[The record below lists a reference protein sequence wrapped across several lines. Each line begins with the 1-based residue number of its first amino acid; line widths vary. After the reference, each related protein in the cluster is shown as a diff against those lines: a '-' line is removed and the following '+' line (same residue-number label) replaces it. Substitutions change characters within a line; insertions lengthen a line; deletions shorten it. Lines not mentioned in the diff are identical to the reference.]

1 MPDITIGEF
10 ANDVGVSV
18 ERIQE
23 QLVEAGLPTK
33 NAKDVITDVEKSEL
47 LSFLRKKHGKDSGD
61 GPRKITLRRKTISE
75 LKVPVANQGR
85 SKPRSKTV
93 SIEFR
98 KRRTY
103 AKRSD
108 LTQNLKNDEQLNIAA
123 KQPDEV
129 ISEKEAVENETLV
142 AEKNNIDNNSEHTEE
157 NLKEPA
163 LQDDVAKDEILAPQA
178 IKTKDPVS
186 EILPDIDM
194 KKSTGNEEKNKGKD
208 RTNNKRKELHVA
220 TTVTGRRRKKKRHTP
235 IIQQQTNK
243 QHGFEKPTAPIVR
256 EVEIPENISISEL
269 GQRMS
274 VKGSEVVKILM
285 GLGTMTTINQIVDQE
300 TAAIVVEEMGHK
312 PKLQNENALEEKIIL
327 ANQEGGEETS
337 RAPVVTIMGHVDHGK
352 TSLLDYIR
360 ETNIIAGES
369 GGITQ
374 HIGAYKVEYNNQKIT
389 FLDTPGHEAFTA
401 MRARGAQI
409 TDIVILVVAADDAV
423 MPQTKEAISHTKAAG
438 VPMVVAINK
447 MDKPGADAEK
457 VRRSLSEHEVLTE
470 SWGGKI
476 QDIEIS
482 AKTGAGIDSL
492 MESIL
497 LETDVLEL
505 KANKDCKARGTV
517 IDSRLDKGLGP
528 IGTVLIQ
535 KGTLKI
541 GDPFICG
548 DFSGKV
554 RSISNEHGV
563 RLKNAGPSD
572 AIQIQGYDQVPQA
585 ADLFAVVDDEKELKR
600 ISSER
605 QRIRREIAQKKMA
618 FSLDHMSSLIKEG
631 TVNTLPMVIK
641 GDVDGSVEALAES
654 LEKLNTSEVGIKVIH
669 KAVGMVTESDVLL
682 AEASKAVIIGFHVQV
697 SSNARLQAQQ
707 AGVDIRTYNVIYQAV
722 EELTLALEGMLEPD
736 KVESSIGKAEV
747 LTQFKIPKIGFIAGC
762 KVVEGLII
770 RNGKARVSRDGEV
783 IAEGLI
789 NSLKRH
795 KDDSKEVKEGLE
807 CGIGVDG
814 IKKFQE
820 GDIIE
825 VYEIRE
831 VKRKLELN

>member
-1 MPDITIGEF
+1 MAKTRIFQIAKALNISHTDIISFLKARKVDVSSHMSLVNESVHQMIMDEFSKDKEQVDRFRKEQVRKEIHDTRLKEQQKSSKKLQLLSLTEQRELEKKESKKREQDVEQEKSRKEEENRKKEEETSQRKKEADERKREQEEKEKDHKSATNKKAKELKKKFKSTKKLRSINLRDIQSEIGAGTSKQPIGKKGKKEEPVHKSVKTKVKGILAQMDTKIKKKTPKRFRTQVEEGILDSLEKPMIKVVEF
-10 ANDVGVSV
+10 SNV
-18 ERIQE
+18 EEIAKILEVTSSDIIQTCIE
-23 QLVEAGLPTK
+23 LGMLVTK
-33 NAKDVITDVEKSEL
+33 NQRIDWDVIELLADNYGYTAEKITDVGEELFSAEDSEE
-47 LSFLRKKHGKDSGD
+47 D
-61 GPRKITLRRKTISE
+61 
-75 LKVPVANQGR
+75 
-85 SKPRSKTV
+85 
-93 SIEFR
+93 
-98 KRRTY
+98 
-103 AKRSD
+103 
-108 LTQNLKNDEQLNIAA
+108 LKN
-123 KQPDEV
+123 
-129 ISEKEAVENETLV
+129 AV
-142 AEKNNIDNNSEHTEE
+142 SR
-157 NLKEPA
+157 
-163 LQDDVAKDEILAPQA
+163 
-178 IKTKDPVS
+178 S
-186 EILPDIDM
+186 
-194 KKSTGNEEKNKGKD
+194 
-208 RTNNKRKELHVA
+208 
-220 TTVTGRRRKKKRHTP
+220 
-235 IIQQQTNK
+235 
-243 QHGFEKPTAPIVR
+243 PIVT
-256 EVEIPENISISEL
+256 V
-269 GQRMS
+269 
-274 VKGSEVVKILM
+274 
-285 GLGTMTTINQIVDQE
+285 
-300 TAAIVVEEMGHK
+300 
-312 PKLQNENALEEKIIL
+312 
-327 ANQEGGEETS
+327 
-337 RAPVVTIMGHVDHGK
+337 MGHVDHGK

-360 ETNIIAGES
+360 ETKVAEGES

-374 HIGAYKVEYNNQKIT
+374 HIGAYKVEYKDRTLT

-401 MRARGAQI
+401 MRARGAQV

-423 MPQTKEAISHTKAAG
+423 MPQTIEAISHTKAAG

-447 MDKPGADAEK
+447 MDKLGADPEK

-482 AKTGAGIDSL
+482 AKTGAGVDSL

-505 KANKDCKARGTV
+505 KANKDCDARGTV
-517 IDSRLDKGLGP
+517 IDSRLDRGLGP

-548 DFSGKV
+548 DYSGKV
-554 RSISNEHGV
+554 RSIINEHGV
-563 RLKNAGPSD
+563 RLKEAGPSD

-585 ADLFAVVDDEKELKR
+585 GDFFAVVDDEKELKR
-600 ISSER
+600 ISNER

-618 FSLDHMSSLIKEG
+618 FSLDQMSSMIKEG
-631 TVNTLPMVIK
+631 TMKTLPMVIK

-697 SSNARLQAQQ
+697 SSNARLQARQ

-722 EELTLALEGMLEPD
+722 EELTMALEGMLEPD
-736 KVESSIGKAEV
+736 KVESSLGKAEV

-762 KVVEGLII
+762 KVLEGLII
-770 RNGKARVSRDGEV
+770 RNGKARVTRDGE
-783 IAEGLI
+783 ILTEGLI

-795 KDDSKEVKEGLE
+795 KDDAKEVKEGLE

-814 IKKFQE
+814 VKKFQE

-831 VKRKLELN
+831 VKRKLKLN

>member
-1 MPDITIGEF
+1 MAKTRIFQIAKALNISHTDIISFLKARKVEVSSHMSPVDETLHQIIMDEFSKDKEQVDRFRKEQVRKEIHDTRLKEQQKSSKKLQLLSLTEQRELEKKESDKRKQDAEQEKNRKEEENRKKEEEAIQRKKEVEERKRKQEEKEKDHKSATNKKAKELKKKFKSTKKLRSINLRDIQSEIGAGTSKQPMGKKGKKEEPVHKSVKTKVKGILAQMDTKIKKKTHKRFRTPDEEEILDPAEKSMIKVVEF
-10 ANDVGVSV
+10 SNV
-18 ERIQE
+18 EEIAKILEVTSSDIIQTCIE
-23 QLVEAGLPTK
+23 LGMLVTK
-33 NAKDVITDVEKSEL
+33 NQRIDWDVIELLADNYGYIAEKITDVGEELFSAEESEEDL
-47 LSFLRKKHGKDSGD
+47 ENA
-61 GPRKITLRRKTISE
+61 I
-75 LKVPVANQGR
+75 
-85 SKPRSKTV
+85 PRS
-93 SIEFR
+93 
-98 KRRTY
+98 
-103 AKRSD
+103 
-108 LTQNLKNDEQLNIAA
+108 
-123 KQPDEV
+123 
-129 ISEKEAVENETLV
+129 
-142 AEKNNIDNNSEHTEE
+142 
-157 NLKEPA
+157 
-163 LQDDVAKDEILAPQA
+163 
-178 IKTKDPVS
+178 
-186 EILPDIDM
+186 
-194 KKSTGNEEKNKGKD
+194 
-208 RTNNKRKELHVA
+208 
-220 TTVTGRRRKKKRHTP
+220 
-235 IIQQQTNK
+235 
-243 QHGFEKPTAPIVR
+243 PIVT
-256 EVEIPENISISEL
+256 V
-269 GQRMS
+269 
-274 VKGSEVVKILM
+274 
-285 GLGTMTTINQIVDQE
+285 
-300 TAAIVVEEMGHK
+300 
-312 PKLQNENALEEKIIL
+312 
-327 ANQEGGEETS
+327 
-337 RAPVVTIMGHVDHGK
+337 MGHVDHGK

-360 ETNIIAGES
+360 ETNVAEGES

-374 HIGAYKVEYNNQKIT
+374 HIGAYKVEYKDRTLT

-401 MRARGAQI
+401 MRARGAQV

-423 MPQTKEAISHTKAAG
+423 MPQTIEAISHTKAAG

-447 MDKPGADAEK
+447 MDKLGADPEK

-482 AKTGAGIDSL
+482 AKTGAGVDSL

-505 KANKDCKARGTV
+505 KANKDCDARGTV
-517 IDSRLDKGLGP
+517 IDSRLDRGLGP

-548 DFSGKV
+548 DYSGKV
-554 RSISNEHGV
+554 RSIINEHGV
-563 RLKNAGPSD
+563 RLKEAGPSD

-585 ADLFAVVDDEKELKR
+585 ADFFAVVDDEKELKR
-600 ISSER
+600 ISNER

-618 FSLDHMSSLIKEG
+618 FSLDQMSSMIKEG
-631 TVNTLPMVIK
+631 TMKTLPMVIK

-697 SSNARLQAQQ
+697 SSNARLQARQ

-722 EELTLALEGMLEPD
+722 EELTMALEGMLEPD
-736 KVESSIGKAEV
+736 KVESSLGKAEV

-770 RNGKARVSRDGEV
+770 RNGKARVTRDGE
-783 IAEGLI
+783 ILTEGLI

-795 KDDSKEVKEGLE
+795 KDDAKEVKEGLE

-814 IKKFQE
+814 VKKFQE

-831 VKRKLELN
+831 VKRKLKLN

>member
-1 MPDITIGEF
+1 MAKTRIFQIAKALNISHTDILSFLKARKVEVSSHMSPVDESVHQMIMEEF
-10 ANDVGVSV
+10 AKDKEQVDRFRKEQVRKEIHDTKLKERQSSTKKLELLSLSDQRELEKNESKKKNQELEEKKKQQEEEIRKKDEELRQRKKETEDRKKKQEEKEKEHKTSSNLKAKALKKKFKSTKKLRSINLGNIQTQIGAGTSKQPSNKIVKKEDQVHKSVKTKVKGILAQMDTKTKKKVHKRSRTHDDEDVLDSTEKPTIKVV
-18 ERIQE
+18 EFSNVEELAKILDVTSSDIIQTCIE
-23 QLVEAGLPTK
+23 LGMLVTK
-33 NAKDVITDVEKSEL
+33 NQRIDWDLIELLADNYGYIAEKITDVGEDLFSMQDSEEDIENAV
-47 LSFLRKKHGKDSGD
+47 S
-61 GPRKITLRRKTISE
+61 
-75 LKVPVANQGR
+75 R
-85 SKPRSKTV
+85 S
-93 SIEFR
+93 
-98 KRRTY
+98 
-103 AKRSD
+103 
-108 LTQNLKNDEQLNIAA
+108 
-123 KQPDEV
+123 
-129 ISEKEAVENETLV
+129 
-142 AEKNNIDNNSEHTEE
+142 
-157 NLKEPA
+157 
-163 LQDDVAKDEILAPQA
+163 
-178 IKTKDPVS
+178 
-186 EILPDIDM
+186 
-194 KKSTGNEEKNKGKD
+194 
-208 RTNNKRKELHVA
+208 
-220 TTVTGRRRKKKRHTP
+220 
-235 IIQQQTNK
+235 
-243 QHGFEKPTAPIVR
+243 PIVT
-256 EVEIPENISISEL
+256 V
-269 GQRMS
+269 
-274 VKGSEVVKILM
+274 
-285 GLGTMTTINQIVDQE
+285 
-300 TAAIVVEEMGHK
+300 
-312 PKLQNENALEEKIIL
+312 
-327 ANQEGGEETS
+327 
-337 RAPVVTIMGHVDHGK
+337 MGHVDHGK
-352 TSLLDYIR
+352 TSLLDHIR
-360 ETNIIAGES
+360 ETNVADGES

-374 HIGAYKVEYNNQKIT
+374 HIGAYKVEYNNRKIT

-401 MRARGAQI
+401 MRARGAQV

-423 MPQTKEAISHTKAAG
+423 MPQTIEAISHTKAAG

-482 AKTGAGIDSL
+482 AKTGAGMDSL
-492 MESIL
+492 MESLL

-563 RLKNAGPSD
+563 RLKEAGPSD

-605 QRIRREIAQKKMA
+605 QRIRREIAQKKMS

-631 TVNTLPMVIK
+631 AVNTLPMVIK

-762 KVVEGLII
+762 KVTEGLII
-770 RNGKARVSRDGEV
+770 RNGKARVSRDGEI

>member
-1 MPDITIGEF
+1 MAKTRIFQIAKALNISHTDIISFLKARKVEVSSHMSPVDETLHQIIMDEFSKDKEQVDRFRKEQVRKEIHDTRLKEQQKSSKKLQLLSLTEQRELEKKESDKRKQDAAQEKNRKEEENRKKEEEAIQRKKEVEERKRKQEEKEKDHKSATNKKAKELKKKFKSTKKLRSINLRDIQSEIGAGTSRQPSGKKAKKEEPIHKSVKTKVKGILAQMDTKIKKKTHKRFRTPDEEEILDPAEKSMIKVVEF
-10 ANDVGVSV
+10 SNV
-18 ERIQE
+18 EEIAKILEVTSSDIIQTCIE
-23 QLVEAGLPTK
+23 LGMLVTK
-33 NAKDVITDVEKSEL
+33 NQRMDWDVIELLADNYGYIAEKITDVGEELFSAEESEEDL
-47 LSFLRKKHGKDSGD
+47 ENA
-61 GPRKITLRRKTISE
+61 I
-75 LKVPVANQGR
+75 
-85 SKPRSKTV
+85 PRS
-93 SIEFR
+93 
-98 KRRTY
+98 
-103 AKRSD
+103 
-108 LTQNLKNDEQLNIAA
+108 
-123 KQPDEV
+123 
-129 ISEKEAVENETLV
+129 
-142 AEKNNIDNNSEHTEE
+142 
-157 NLKEPA
+157 
-163 LQDDVAKDEILAPQA
+163 
-178 IKTKDPVS
+178 
-186 EILPDIDM
+186 
-194 KKSTGNEEKNKGKD
+194 
-208 RTNNKRKELHVA
+208 
-220 TTVTGRRRKKKRHTP
+220 
-235 IIQQQTNK
+235 
-243 QHGFEKPTAPIVR
+243 PIVT
-256 EVEIPENISISEL
+256 V
-269 GQRMS
+269 
-274 VKGSEVVKILM
+274 
-285 GLGTMTTINQIVDQE
+285 
-300 TAAIVVEEMGHK
+300 
-312 PKLQNENALEEKIIL
+312 
-327 ANQEGGEETS
+327 
-337 RAPVVTIMGHVDHGK
+337 MGHVDHGK

-360 ETNIIAGES
+360 ETNVAEGES

-374 HIGAYKVEYNNQKIT
+374 HIGAYKVEYKDRTLT

-401 MRARGAQI
+401 MRARGAQV

-423 MPQTKEAISHTKAAG
+423 MPQTIEAISHTKAAG

-447 MDKPGADAEK
+447 MDKLGADPEK
-457 VRRSLSEHEVLTE
+457 VRRSLSEHKVLTE

-482 AKTGAGIDSL
+482 AKTGAGVDSL

-505 KANKDCKARGTV
+505 KANKDCDARGTV
-517 IDSRLDKGLGP
+517 IDSRLDRGLGP

-554 RSISNEHGV
+554 RSITNEHGV
-563 RLKNAGPSD
+563 RLKEAGPSD

-585 ADLFAVVDDEKELKR
+585 ADFFAVVDDEKELKR
-600 ISSER
+600 ISNER

-618 FSLDHMSSLIKEG
+618 FSLDQMSSMIKEG
-631 TVNTLPMVIK
+631 TMKTLPMVIK

-697 SSNARLQAQQ
+697 SSNARLQARQ

-722 EELTLALEGMLEPD
+722 EELTIALEGMLEPD
-736 KVESSIGKAEV
+736 KVESSLGRAEV

-770 RNGKARVSRDGEV
+770 RNGKARVTRDGE
-783 IAEGLI
+783 ILTEGLI

-795 KDDSKEVKEGLE
+795 KDDAKEVKEGLE

-814 IKKFQE
+814 VKKFQE

-831 VKRKLELN
+831 VKRKLVLN

>member
-1 MPDITIGEF
+1 
-10 ANDVGVSV
+10 
-18 ERIQE
+18 
-23 QLVEAGLPTK
+23 
-33 NAKDVITDVEKSEL
+33 
-47 LSFLRKKHGKDSGD
+47 
-61 GPRKITLRRKTISE
+61 
-75 LKVPVANQGR
+75 
-85 SKPRSKTV
+85 
-93 SIEFR
+93 
-98 KRRTY
+98 
-103 AKRSD
+103 
-108 LTQNLKNDEQLNIAA
+108 
-123 KQPDEV
+123 
-129 ISEKEAVENETLV
+129 
-142 AEKNNIDNNSEHTEE
+142 
-157 NLKEPA
+157 
-163 LQDDVAKDEILAPQA
+163 
-178 IKTKDPVS
+178 
-186 EILPDIDM
+186 
-194 KKSTGNEEKNKGKD
+194 
-208 RTNNKRKELHVA
+208 
-220 TTVTGRRRKKKRHTP
+220 
-235 IIQQQTNK
+235 
-243 QHGFEKPTAPIVR
+243 
-256 EVEIPENISISEL
+256 
-269 GQRMS
+269 
-274 VKGSEVVKILM
+274 
-285 GLGTMTTINQIVDQE
+285 
-300 TAAIVVEEMGHK
+300 
-312 PKLQNENALEEKIIL
+312 
-327 ANQEGGEETS
+327 
-337 RAPVVTIMGHVDHGK
+337 
-352 TSLLDYIR
+352 
-360 ETNIIAGES
+360 
-369 GGITQ
+369 
-374 HIGAYKVEYNNQKIT
+374 
-389 FLDTPGHEAFTA
+389 
-401 MRARGAQI
+401 
-409 TDIVILVVAADDAV
+409 
-423 MPQTKEAISHTKAAG
+423 
-438 VPMVVAINK
+438 
-447 MDKPGADAEK
+447 
-457 VRRSLSEHEVLTE
+457 
-470 SWGGKI
+470 
-476 QDIEIS
+476 
-482 AKTGAGIDSL
+482 
-492 MESIL
+492 MESLL

-505 KANKDCKARGTV
+505 KANRECKARGTV

-563 RLKNAGPSD
+563 RLKEAGPSD
-572 AIQIQGYDQVPQA
+572 AIQIQGYNQVPQA

-605 QRIRREIAQKKMA
+605 QRIRREIAQKKMS

-631 TVNTLPMVIK
+631 AVNTLPMVIK

-762 KVVEGLII
+762 KVTEGLII
-770 RNGKARVSRDGEV
+770 RNGKARVSRDGEIIV
-783 IAEGLI
+783 EGLI

>member
-1 MPDITIGEF
+1 MAKLRIFQIAKTLNISHTDILSFLKSKKVDISSHMSPVDESIHNMIMDEF
-10 ANDVGVSV
+10 SYDKEQVDRFRKEQVRKEIHDS
-18 ERIQE
+18 RIKE
-23 QLVEAGLPTK
+23 QQSTTK
-33 NAKDVITDVEKSEL
+33 KLEL
-47 LSFLRKKHGKDSGD
+47 LSLSEQRELEKKESEKRELDLEAEKNRIDEELRKKDADIEK
-61 GPRKITLRRKTISE
+61 RKIDTNERIRVQEVKEKEHKSASSKKAKE
-75 LKVPVANQGR
+75 LKKKFKSNKKLRSINLRDIQSEIGAGTSKKPSANSGKKNEQVHKSVKTKVKGILAKMDTKTKKKVHRRDKTQDEEIVLDPSERENIKVAEFSNVEELGKIFEVTSSDIIQTCIELGMLVTKNQR
-85 SKPRSKTV
+85 IDWDV
-93 SIEFR
+93 IELLADN
-98 KRRTY
+98 Y
-103 AKRSD
+103 GY
-108 LTQNLKNDEQLNIAA
+108 
-123 KQPDEV
+123 
-129 ISEKEAVENETLV
+129 V
-142 AEKNNIDNNSEHTEE
+142 AEKMADIGEELFSIEETEE
-157 NLKEPA
+157 
-163 LQDDVAKDEILAPQA
+163 
-178 IKTKDPVS
+178 
-186 EILPDIDM
+186 DIANAVPR
-194 KKSTGNEEKNKGKD
+194 S
-208 RTNNKRKELHVA
+208 
-220 TTVTGRRRKKKRHTP
+220 
-235 IIQQQTNK
+235 
-243 QHGFEKPTAPIVR
+243 PIVT
-256 EVEIPENISISEL
+256 V
-269 GQRMS
+269 
-274 VKGSEVVKILM
+274 
-285 GLGTMTTINQIVDQE
+285 
-300 TAAIVVEEMGHK
+300 
-312 PKLQNENALEEKIIL
+312 
-327 ANQEGGEETS
+327 
-337 RAPVVTIMGHVDHGK
+337 MGHVDHGK
-352 TSLLDYIR
+352 TSLLDHIR
-360 ETNIIAGES
+360 ETNVAEGES

-374 HIGAYKVEYNNQKIT
+374 HIGAYKVQYNDRTLT

-401 MRARGAQI
+401 MRARGAQV

-423 MPQTKEAISHTKAAG
+423 MPQTIEAISHTKAAG
-438 VPMVVAINK
+438 VPMIVAINK
-447 MDKPGADAEK
+447 MDKPGADPEK

-482 AKTGAGIDSL
+482 AKTGAGVASL

-505 KANKDCKARGTV
+505 KANKDCIARGTV

-554 RSISNEHGV
+554 RSIINEHGE
-563 RLKNAGPSD
+563 RLKEAGPSD

-585 ADLFAVVDDEKELKR
+585 ADLFAVVENEKELKR

-605 QRIRREIAQKKMA
+605 QRIRREIAHKKIA

-631 TVNTLPMVIK
+631 TVKTLPMVIK

-654 LEKLNTSEVGIKVIH
+654 LEKLKTSEVGIKVIH

-697 SSNARLQAQQ
+697 SSNARLQARQ

-736 KVESSIGKAEV
+736 RIESSLGKAEV

-762 KVVEGLII
+762 KVIDGLII
-770 RNGKARVSRDGEV
+770 RNGKARVTRDGELL
-783 IAEGLI
+783 AEGLI

-795 KDDSKEVKEGLE
+795 KDDAKEVREGLE
-807 CGIGVDG
+807 CGIGVEG
-814 IKKFQE
+814 VKKFQE

>member
-1 MPDITIGEF
+1 MAKTRIFQIAKALNISHTDILSFLKARKVEVSSHMSPIDESVHQMIMEEF
-10 ANDVGVSV
+10 SKDKEQV
-18 ERIQE
+18 ERFRKEQVRKEIHDTKLKEQQSSSKKLELLSLSDQRELEKNEIEKKNQELAEKKKQHDEEIRKKDEESRQRIKETEKRKKKQEKKVKDHKTLSNIKAKALKKKFKSTKKLRSINLGNIQTE
-23 QLVEAGLPTK
+23 IGAGTSKQPSNKTAKKEDHVHKSVKTKVKGILAQMDTKTKKKVHKRSKHQENEEILDPTEKPTIKVVEFSNVEELAKILDVTSSDIIQTCIELGMLVTK
-33 NAKDVITDVEKSEL
+33 NQRIDWDLIELLADNYGYTAEKITDVGEDLFSIQDSEADIENAV
-47 LSFLRKKHGKDSGD
+47 S
-61 GPRKITLRRKTISE
+61 
-75 LKVPVANQGR
+75 R
-85 SKPRSKTV
+85 S
-93 SIEFR
+93 
-98 KRRTY
+98 
-103 AKRSD
+103 
-108 LTQNLKNDEQLNIAA
+108 
-123 KQPDEV
+123 
-129 ISEKEAVENETLV
+129 
-142 AEKNNIDNNSEHTEE
+142 
-157 NLKEPA
+157 
-163 LQDDVAKDEILAPQA
+163 
-178 IKTKDPVS
+178 
-186 EILPDIDM
+186 
-194 KKSTGNEEKNKGKD
+194 
-208 RTNNKRKELHVA
+208 
-220 TTVTGRRRKKKRHTP
+220 
-235 IIQQQTNK
+235 
-243 QHGFEKPTAPIVR
+243 PIVT
-256 EVEIPENISISEL
+256 V
-269 GQRMS
+269 
-274 VKGSEVVKILM
+274 
-285 GLGTMTTINQIVDQE
+285 
-300 TAAIVVEEMGHK
+300 
-312 PKLQNENALEEKIIL
+312 
-327 ANQEGGEETS
+327 
-337 RAPVVTIMGHVDHGK
+337 MGHVDHGK
-352 TSLLDYIR
+352 TSLLDHIR
-360 ETNIIAGES
+360 ETNVVDGES

-374 HIGAYKVEYNNQKIT
+374 HIGAYKVEYNNRKLT

-401 MRARGAQI
+401 MRARGAQV

-476 QDIEIS
+476 QDIEVS
-482 AKTGAGIDSL
+482 AKTGAGMESL
-492 MESIL
+492 MESLL

-548 DFSGKV
+548 DYSGKV

-563 RLKNAGPSD
+563 RLKEAGPSD

-770 RNGKARVSRDGEV
+770 RNGKARILRDGE
-783 IAEGLI
+783 ILAEGLI

>member
-1 MPDITIGEF
+1 MAKLRIFQIAKTLNISHTDILSFLKSKKVDISSHMSPVDESIHNMIMDEF
-10 ANDVGVSV
+10 SYDKEQVDRFRKEQVRKEIHDS
-18 ERIQE
+18 RIKE
-23 QLVEAGLPTK
+23 QQSITK
-33 NAKDVITDVEKSEL
+33 KLEL
-47 LSFLRKKHGKDSGD
+47 LSLSEQRELEKKESEKRELDLEAEKNRIDEELRKKDADIEK
-61 GPRKITLRRKTISE
+61 RKIDTNERIRVQEVKEKEHKSASSKKAKE
-75 LKVPVANQGR
+75 LKKKFKSNKKLRSINLRDIQSEIGAGTSKKPSANSGKKNEQVHKSVKTKVKGILAKMDTKTKKKVHRRDKTQDEEIVLDPSERENIKVAEFSNVEELGKIFEVTSSDIIQTCIELGMLVTKNQR
-85 SKPRSKTV
+85 IDWDV
-93 SIEFR
+93 I
-98 KRRTY
+98 
-103 AKRSD
+103 D
-108 LTQNLKNDEQLNIAA
+108 LLADNYGY
-123 KQPDEV
+123 
-129 ISEKEAVENETLV
+129 V
-142 AEKNNIDNNSEHTEE
+142 AEKMADIGEELFSIEETEE
-157 NLKEPA
+157 
-163 LQDDVAKDEILAPQA
+163 
-178 IKTKDPVS
+178 
-186 EILPDIDM
+186 DIANAVPR
-194 KKSTGNEEKNKGKD
+194 S
-208 RTNNKRKELHVA
+208 
-220 TTVTGRRRKKKRHTP
+220 
-235 IIQQQTNK
+235 
-243 QHGFEKPTAPIVR
+243 PIVT
-256 EVEIPENISISEL
+256 V
-269 GQRMS
+269 
-274 VKGSEVVKILM
+274 
-285 GLGTMTTINQIVDQE
+285 
-300 TAAIVVEEMGHK
+300 
-312 PKLQNENALEEKIIL
+312 
-327 ANQEGGEETS
+327 
-337 RAPVVTIMGHVDHGK
+337 MGHVDHGK
-352 TSLLDYIR
+352 TSLLDHIR
-360 ETNIIAGES
+360 ETNVAEGES

-374 HIGAYKVEYNNQKIT
+374 HIGAYKVQYNDRTLT

-401 MRARGAQI
+401 MRARGAQV

-423 MPQTKEAISHTKAAG
+423 MPQTIEAISHTKAAG
-438 VPMVVAINK
+438 VPMIVAINK
-447 MDKPGADAEK
+447 MDKPGADPEK

-482 AKTGAGIDSL
+482 AKTGAGVASL

-505 KANKDCKARGTV
+505 KANKDCIARGTV

-554 RSISNEHGV
+554 RSIINEHGE
-563 RLKNAGPSD
+563 RLKEAGPSD

-585 ADLFAVVDDEKELKR
+585 ADLFAVVENEKELKR

-605 QRIRREIAQKKMA
+605 QRIRREIAHKKIA

-631 TVNTLPMVIK
+631 TVKTLPMVIK

-654 LEKLNTSEVGIKVIH
+654 LEKLKTSEVGIKVIH

-697 SSNARLQAQQ
+697 SSNARLQARQ

-736 KVESSIGKAEV
+736 RIESSLGKAEV

-762 KVVEGLII
+762 KVIDGLII
-770 RNGKARVSRDGEV
+770 RNGKARVTRDGELL
-783 IAEGLI
+783 AEGLI

-795 KDDSKEVKEGLE
+795 KDDAKEVREGLE
-807 CGIGVDG
+807 CGIGVEG
-814 IKKFQE
+814 VKKFQE

>member
-1 MPDITIGEF
+1 M
-10 ANDVGVSV
+10 
-18 ERIQE
+18 
-23 QLVEAGLPTK
+23 LVTK
-33 NAKDVITDVEKSEL
+33 NQRIDWDLIELLADNYGYTAEKITDVGEEL
-47 LSFLRKKHGKDSGD
+47 F
-61 GPRKITLRRKTISE
+61 
-75 LKVPVANQGR
+75 
-85 SKPRSKTV
+85 
-93 SIEFR
+93 SIE
-98 KRRTY
+98 
-103 AKRSD
+103 
-108 LTQNLKNDEQLNIAA
+108 E
-123 KQPDEV
+123 
-129 ISEKEAVENETLV
+129 
-142 AEKNNIDNNSEHTEE
+142 TEE
-157 NLKEPA
+157 DIENA
-163 LQDDVAKDEILAPQA
+163 
-178 IKTKDPVS
+178 VS
-186 EILPDIDM
+186 R
-194 KKSTGNEEKNKGKD
+194 S
-208 RTNNKRKELHVA
+208 
-220 TTVTGRRRKKKRHTP
+220 
-235 IIQQQTNK
+235 
-243 QHGFEKPTAPIVR
+243 PIVT
-256 EVEIPENISISEL
+256 V
-269 GQRMS
+269 
-274 VKGSEVVKILM
+274 
-285 GLGTMTTINQIVDQE
+285 
-300 TAAIVVEEMGHK
+300 
-312 PKLQNENALEEKIIL
+312 
-327 ANQEGGEETS
+327 
-337 RAPVVTIMGHVDHGK
+337 MGHVDHGK
-352 TSLLDYIR
+352 TSLLDHIR
-360 ETNIIAGES
+360 ETNVADGES

-374 HIGAYKVEYNNQKIT
+374 HIGAYKVEYNNRKIT

-401 MRARGAQI
+401 MRARGAQV

-423 MPQTKEAISHTKAAG
+423 MPQTIEAISHTKAAG

-482 AKTGAGIDSL
+482 AKTGAGMDSL
-492 MESIL
+492 MESLL

-505 KANKDCKARGTV
+505 KANRECKARGTV

-563 RLKNAGPSD
+563 RLKEAGPSD
-572 AIQIQGYDQVPQA
+572 AIQIQGYNQVPQA

-605 QRIRREIAQKKMA
+605 QRIRREIAQKKMS

-631 TVNTLPMVIK
+631 AVNTLPMVIK

-762 KVVEGLII
+762 KVTEGLII
-770 RNGKARVSRDGEV
+770 RNGKARVSRDGE
-783 IAEGLI
+783 IITEGLI

>member
-1 MPDITIGEF
+1 MAKTRIFQIAKALNISHTDILSFLKARKVEVSSHMSPVDESVHQMIMEEF
-10 ANDVGVSV
+10 AKDKEQVDRFRKEQVRKEIHDTKLKERQTTSKKLELLSLSDQRELEKNETEKKNQELQEKKKQQEEEIRRKDEELRQRKMETEERKKKQEEKEKEHKTSSNLKAKALKKKFKSTKKLRSINLGNIQTEIGAGTSKQPSNKKGKKEEPVHKSVKTKVKGILAQMDTKTKKKVHKRSKTREDEEILDPTEKPNIKIVEFSNVEELAKILDVTSSDI
-18 ERIQE
+18 IQTCIE
-23 QLVEAGLPTK
+23 LGMLVTK
-33 NAKDVITDVEKSEL
+33 NQRIDWDLIELLADNYGFTAEKITDVGEELFSVHDSEEDIENAV
-47 LSFLRKKHGKDSGD
+47 S
-61 GPRKITLRRKTISE
+61 
-75 LKVPVANQGR
+75 R
-85 SKPRSKTV
+85 S
-93 SIEFR
+93 
-98 KRRTY
+98 
-103 AKRSD
+103 
-108 LTQNLKNDEQLNIAA
+108 
-123 KQPDEV
+123 
-129 ISEKEAVENETLV
+129 
-142 AEKNNIDNNSEHTEE
+142 
-157 NLKEPA
+157 
-163 LQDDVAKDEILAPQA
+163 
-178 IKTKDPVS
+178 
-186 EILPDIDM
+186 
-194 KKSTGNEEKNKGKD
+194 
-208 RTNNKRKELHVA
+208 
-220 TTVTGRRRKKKRHTP
+220 
-235 IIQQQTNK
+235 
-243 QHGFEKPTAPIVR
+243 PIVT
-256 EVEIPENISISEL
+256 V
-269 GQRMS
+269 
-274 VKGSEVVKILM
+274 
-285 GLGTMTTINQIVDQE
+285 
-300 TAAIVVEEMGHK
+300 
-312 PKLQNENALEEKIIL
+312 
-327 ANQEGGEETS
+327 
-337 RAPVVTIMGHVDHGK
+337 MGHVDHGK
-352 TSLLDYIR
+352 TSLLDHIR
-360 ETNIIAGES
+360 ETNVADGES

-563 RLKNAGPSD
+563 RLKDAGPSD

-707 AGVDIRTYNVIYQAV
+707 AGVDIRTYNVIYQAI

-762 KVVEGLII
+762 KVIEGLII

>member
-1 MPDITIGEF
+1 MAKTRIFQIAKALNISHTDILSFLKARKVEVSSHMSPVDESVHQMIMEEF
-10 ANDVGVSV
+10 AKDKEQVDRFRKEQVRKEIHDTKLK
-18 ERIQE
+18 ERQTTSKKLELLSLSDQRELEKNETEKKNQEIQE
-23 QLVEAGLPTK
+23 KKKQQKEEIRRKDEELRQRKMETEERKKKQEEKEKKHKTSSNLKAKALKKKFKSTKKLRSINLGNIQTEIGAGTSKQPSNKKGKKEEPVHKSVKTKVKGILAQMDTKTKKKVHKRSKTREDEEILDPTEKPNIKIVEFSNVEELAKILDVTSSDIIQTCIELGMLVTK
-33 NAKDVITDVEKSEL
+33 NQRIDWDLIELLADNYGFTAEKITDVGEELFSVHDSEEDIENAV
-47 LSFLRKKHGKDSGD
+47 S
-61 GPRKITLRRKTISE
+61 
-75 LKVPVANQGR
+75 R
-85 SKPRSKTV
+85 S
-93 SIEFR
+93 
-98 KRRTY
+98 
-103 AKRSD
+103 
-108 LTQNLKNDEQLNIAA
+108 
-123 KQPDEV
+123 
-129 ISEKEAVENETLV
+129 
-142 AEKNNIDNNSEHTEE
+142 
-157 NLKEPA
+157 
-163 LQDDVAKDEILAPQA
+163 
-178 IKTKDPVS
+178 
-186 EILPDIDM
+186 
-194 KKSTGNEEKNKGKD
+194 
-208 RTNNKRKELHVA
+208 
-220 TTVTGRRRKKKRHTP
+220 
-235 IIQQQTNK
+235 
-243 QHGFEKPTAPIVR
+243 PIVT
-256 EVEIPENISISEL
+256 V
-269 GQRMS
+269 
-274 VKGSEVVKILM
+274 
-285 GLGTMTTINQIVDQE
+285 
-300 TAAIVVEEMGHK
+300 
-312 PKLQNENALEEKIIL
+312 
-327 ANQEGGEETS
+327 
-337 RAPVVTIMGHVDHGK
+337 MGHVDHGK
-352 TSLLDYIR
+352 TSLLDHIR
-360 ETNIIAGES
+360 ETNVADGES

-563 RLKNAGPSD
+563 RLKDAGPSD

-762 KVVEGLII
+762 KVIEGLII